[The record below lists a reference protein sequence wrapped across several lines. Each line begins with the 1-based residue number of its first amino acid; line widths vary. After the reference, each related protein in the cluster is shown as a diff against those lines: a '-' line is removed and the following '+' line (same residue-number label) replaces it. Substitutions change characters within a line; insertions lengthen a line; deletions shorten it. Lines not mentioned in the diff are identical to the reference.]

1 MSATVIVKIIGYFF
15 KVPLKGII
23 GVSGFGYF
31 NAAYGLFN
39 TLYAL
44 SVAGMP
50 VAGGFFSTVCLTSA
64 KNLRRRAENCL
75 LVHAGSCGYE

>member
-1 MSATVIVKIIGYFF
+1 MAKAKKQNFLQGALILMSAAMIVKVIGYLF

-39 TLYAL
+39 CRWRDF
-44 SVAGMP
+44 P
-50 VAGGFFSTVCLTSA
+50 
-64 KNLRRRAENCL
+64 LRWQEWSPTAPIK
-75 LVHAGSCGYE
+75 AAIGT